1 MTHYSLI
8 NMKIVC
14 SREQQHDI
22 PNFLQKG
29 GTLEI
34 ENIQELKEFRVICE
48 NKDVTGYTLKTG
60 GTLEQSQIMDFIE
73 GIEKNF
79 AIPLMGKVPSRYLD
93 VLTETENLCVL
104 DYRYGVSI
112 GIRRLLEDFV
122 IENYGALIHKSGRYF
137 GKPFPPKQ
145 LENLRNLNAKYIL
158 AVLSPFASNISSLV
172 SNDTYKNYKLQIDKL
187 LVPGS
192 LLVRA
197 LLDPNSFDRL
207 FKLYNFISNYLHG
220 NGAEPS
226 QLELKDGMEFVM
238 SSCYEYMKKGMG
250 WGVQQ

>member
-1 MTHYSLI
+1 MTHYSI
-8 NMKIVC
+8 TDMKVVC

-22 PNFLQKG
+22 PNFLQNG

-60 GTLEQSQIMDFIE
+60 AILEQSQIMDFID

-79 AIPLMGKVPSRYLD
+79 ARPLMGKVPSRYLD

-112 GIRRLLEDFV
+112 GLRRLIEDFV
-122 IENYGALIHKSGRYF
+122 IENYGALIHKSGKYF
-137 GKPFPPKQ
+137 GKPFPSGQLKQ
-145 LENLRNLNAKYIL
+145 LRNLNAKYIL
-158 AVLSPFASNISSLV
+158 AVLSPSASSVNDLV
-172 SNDTYKNYKLQIDKL
+172 SSQIYKGYKSTIDEL
-187 LVPGS
+187 LGTRSPF
-192 LLVRA
+192 LKA
-197 LLDPNSFDRL
+197 LLEPEYFDRL
-207 FKLYNFISNYLHG
+207 FKFYNFISNYLHG

-226 QLELKDGMEFVM
+226 QLELKDGIELVM
-238 SSCYEYMKKGMG
+238 SSCISYMERGMG
-250 WGVQQ
+250 WGVQ